1 MAGGE
6 EGIAALFGTFSSF
19 PRVAA
24 LSFLVFNLFVPPCI
38 VAVVATF
45 REMGSQKWGWFA
57 VAFQMF
63 VGYTL
68 ALSIYQFGCLFAGGG
83 FSAWLVPTVIVDLFV
98 LWTVFRR
105 GAKQG
110 TNDE

>member
-1 MAGGE
+1 
-6 EGIAALFGTFSSF
+6 
-19 PRVAA
+19 
-24 LSFLVFNLFVPPCI
+24 
-38 VAVVATF
+38 
-45 REMGSQKWGWFA
+45 
-57 VAFQMF
+57 MF

-98 LWTVFRR
+98 LWAVFRR